1 MGDEHCCLAKGKEI
15 PEAQRKE
22 LRSKFK
28 KMMATLYK
36 EEGASLRVE
45 VLKEES
51 VLDFI
56 GTHADILDST
66 FSQTKMSDTLR
77 QSLQRSNW
85 IFSGMKTFHE
95 LHEAFPSLLDEE
107 GKRKPFERFLKDVQR
122 VDETYNKHYLR
133 AEYNF
138 ATASAQ
144 AAAQWEQIEA
154 DADRYHLQYR
164 TAGDN
169 RVRDEHQKL
178 EGITL
183 PPSNSFW
190 DTYYPPNG
198 WNCRCRAVQVRKS
211 KYPSTPSHE
220 VIQRVTAHEAQQKG
234 NKRDMFRFNS
244 GKQKK
249 VWPDYNPY
257 TIRNCSSCPLAQG
270 KGKMAWN
277 DIPHNEMCQGCA
289 LLRKCET
296 MRYKEVK
303 HYDNGG
309 RILQHEL
316 VKETDSDF
324 PKLMEVA
331 EFFAQ
336 EGKEVKLTP
345 KLDRFSKFV
354 YENIYHSLIGTRYEG
369 KCPDLLVD
377 DNWYEHE
384 GFTTTNPKNA
394 FRNMVGHGLKQ
405 SSRIIID
412 RPEVTERYMSRIL
425 HQRVKDGALID
436 EVWIREV
443 NGSLALLYKKTDG

>member
-1 MGDEHCCLAKGKEI
+1 
-15 PEAQRKE
+15 
-22 LRSKFK
+22 
-28 KMMATLYK
+28 MATLYK

-45 VLKEES
+45 VLKEED

-77 QSLQRSNW
+77 HSLQRSNW

-164 TAGDN
+164 TAGDD

-270 KGKMAWN
+270 KGKMGLAFVPSNEACEGCAIVNACFLDEKKSKIGKMRKHYTYTLEKITNGMSVNKSIGDQQIKIKFFNQGINHLVN
-277 DIPHNEMCQGCA
+277 DIIQSRTKA
-289 LLRKCET
+289 I
-296 MRYKEVK
+296 
-303 HYDNGG
+303 D
-309 RILQHEL
+309 
-316 VKETDSDF
+316 
-324 PKLMEVA
+324 
-331 EFFAQ
+331 
-336 EGKEVKLTP
+336 
-345 KLDRFSKFV
+345 LD
-354 YENIYHSLIGTRYEG
+354 
-369 KCPDLLVD
+369 DLL
-377 DNWYEHE
+377 NIEE
-384 GFTTTNPKNA
+384 L
-394 FRNMVGHGLKQ
+394 LKQ
-405 SSRIIID
+405 STYIGDDEYRKDKIKNAT
-412 RPEVTERYMSRIL
+412 RMLYFVVEVRGKKATFNVAKIVERKKEKKIKVSY
-425 HQRVKDGALID
+425 
-436 EVWIREV
+436 
-443 NGSLALLYKKTDG
+443 LLYSVSGVKKENPQGGN